1 MAHYTGTKLNR
12 SNLSRGIRR
21 NIKRKEQFL
30 GRICRTIW
38 AFTNP
43 KGEHFI
49 FASYTTG
56 NFPKD
61 KDRIVVTLAA
71 WNDGI
76 YKYLP
81 SY

>member
-1 MAHYTGTKLNR
+1 MYYQSETKLKK
-12 SNLSRGIRR
+12 SNLSQSILR
-21 NIKRKEQFL
+21 NIKRKEKDL
-30 GRICRTIW
+30 NRICRSIW

-61 KDRIVVTLAA
+61 KDKVIVTIGYFEKRI
-71 WNDGI
+71 NR
-76 YKYLP
+76 YL
-81 SY
+81 SS

>member
-1 MAHYTGTKLNR
+1 MAYNSGTKLR
-12 SNLSRGIRR
+12 KTQLSRAVRR
-21 NIKRKEQFL
+21 NLKDKEQRL

-61 KDRIVVTLAA
+61 RDRIVVTLAY
-71 WNDGI
+71 WNQNI
-76 YKYLP
+76 FQYLNVH
-81 SY
+81 

>member
-1 MAHYTGTKLNR
+1 MAHYSGTELTR
-12 SNLSRGIRR
+12 SQLSPTVKR
-21 NIKRKEQFL
+21 NIKRKEKYL

-49 FASYTTG
+49 FASFTTG

-61 KDRIVVTLAA
+61 KDRITVTLAF
-71 WNDGI
+71 WEQRI
-76 YKYLP
+76 LRYYP
-81 SY
+81 CY

>member
-1 MAHYTGTKLNR
+1 MAYFSGTKLIR
-12 SNLSRGIRR
+12 SNLSKTIRR
-21 NIKRKEQFL
+21 NIKDKEKRL
-30 GRICRTIW
+30 GRICRSIW

-61 KDRIVVTLAA
+61 RDRIIVTLAA
-71 WNDGI
+71 WNKNI
-76 YKYLP
+76 LRYLP